1 MKHLVV
7 KLRSLLV
14 IEGLL
19 SGRRAGCEVGKMEDK
34 QDQHPNL
41 CSPLPSTHVTLQGMM
56 AASLLPP
63 KSCTTSL
70 LANSNR
76 EPHREGDSRNVD
88 ARETWVPA

>member
-34 QDQHPNL
+34 QDHHPSL

-70 LANSNR
+70 LAIWNHT
-76 EPHREGDSRNVD
+76 EKGIL
-88 ARETWVPA
+88 ETWMPGKRGCQHN